1 MGIGSLET
9 DHVSAAPA
17 AGARDL
23 SSPLARARPAD
34 AYHRPVIAALLV
46 AAAYY
51 LGAKVGLALTFS
63 PHPISVLWPP
73 NAILMGALLVAPVRW
88 WWLPIAAA
96 FPAHLAA
103 ELQGGV
109 PPAMVLCWDL
119 SNASEALLGA
129 IFVHRFA
136 TRPLT
141 LDSIQNV
148 FVFVAGAAFLAPFLS
163 SFLDAAFVVAIGWGQ
178 GGYWE
183 LWNSRFYSN
192 VLATLALAPLIV
204 TWLGGGGA
212 DLLRTM
218 TSERRLEGAA
228 LLTGL
233 LAIGILVFDAPP
245 SSFVPPAGLIYLPLP
260 FLLWAALRYGPAGA
274 STAFAVFAFL
284 TILGASHGRGPFV
297 AGAPP
302 ENALALQLF
311 LALVGIMIMSFAAI
325 MQERR
330 ESEQRLR
337 SSEERF
343 AKAFRSVP
351 DAISIS
357 RKSDGTIMDVNDCWI
372 TTYGYSR
379 EEAIGRTVL
388 DLDIY
393 EREGD
398 RHKLI
403 ALVEEQDRVRNFEL
417 NVRTRRGEPLEV
429 LLAAEV
435 VEMEGEPCLITI
447 TRDVTEQRRAALD
460 AREQRQQL
468 THLTRVTM
476 LGELSGALAH
486 ELNQPLTAIL
496 SNAQA
501 AQRLLARDPSDI
513 AEVRDILNDIVE
525 ADRRAGEVIRRLRAL
540 LKKGETQLVPL
551 SVNDVLD
558 EVLEIAHGDLMTRSV
573 SVATRYNFGLPR
585 VSGDRVQLQ
594 QLLLNLVANA
604 CESMNARDRSQ
615 RRLSISTS
623 YEWDGTVQVAVSD
636 SGPGIPP
643 DMLERLFEPFY
654 TTKEQGLGLGLA
666 ICRTIAAAHGGRL
679 WASHNADGGA
689 TLHLSLP
696 TQGGK
701 P

>member
-1 MGIGSLET
+1 VAIGSLESE
-9 DHVSAAPA
+9 HVPAAPA
-17 AGARDL
+17 AGARDGL
-23 SSPLARARPAD
+23 SPLARAPGE
-34 AYHRPVIAALLV
+34 YHRPVIAALLV

-51 LGAKVGLALTFS
+51 VGAKVGLALTFS

-73 NAILMGALLVAPVRW
+73 NAILMGALLIAPVRW

-96 FPAHLAA
+96 FPAHLGA

-109 PPAMVLCWDL
+109 PLAMVLCWYV
-119 SNASEALLGA
+119 SNVSEALIGA
-129 IFVHRFA
+129 LFVHRFA
-136 TRPLT
+136 LRPVM
-141 LDSIQNV
+141 LDSVQNV
-148 FVFVAGAAFLAPFLS
+148 FVFVMGAVFVAPFLS

-192 VLATLALAPLIV
+192 VLATLALVPLIV
-204 TWLGGGGA
+204 AWAGGGGVA
-212 DLLRTM
+212 LVRTL
-218 TSERRLEGAA
+218 TPKRRREGAA
-228 LLTGL
+228 LLAGL
-233 LAIGILVFDAPP
+233 LVVGFLVFDAPP
-245 SSFVPPAGLIYLPLP
+245 SSFVPPAGLLYLPLP
-260 FLLWAALRYGPAGA
+260 FLLWAALRFGPVGAG
-274 STAFAVFAFL
+274 TAFTVFAFL
-284 TILGASHGRGPFV
+284 TILGASHGRGPFA

-311 LALVGIMIMSFAAI
+311 LTLVGIINLAFAAI

-330 ESEQRLR
+330 NSEQQLR

-357 RKSDGTIMDVNDCWI
+357 RKSDGRIIDVNDCWI

-379 EEAIGRTVL
+379 EEAVGRTVL

-398 RHKLI
+398 RGKLI
-403 ALVEEQDRVRNFEL
+403 ALVDEQDRVRNFEL
-417 NVRTRRGEPLEV
+417 NVRTRRGEPLQV

-435 VEMEGEPCLITI
+435 VEMGGEPCLITI
-447 TRDVTEQRRAALD
+447 MRDVTGQRRAELE
-460 AREQRQQL
+460 ARDQRQQL
-468 THLTRVTM
+468 THLTRVAM

-513 AEVRDILNDIVE
+513 TEVREILKDIVE
-525 ADRRAGEVIRRLRAL
+525 ADQRAGEVIRRLRAL
-540 LKKGETQLVPL
+540 LKKGESKFAPVDMNEIL
-551 SVNDVLD
+551 N
-558 EVLEIAHGDLMTRSV
+558 EVLELAHGDLMTRSV
-573 SVATRYNFGLPR
+573 SVVTRYNFGLPR

-594 QLLLNLVANA
+594 QLLLNLVTNA
-604 CESMNARDRSQ
+604 CEAMNARERSQ
-615 RRLSISTS
+615 RKLTVATS
-623 YEWDGTVQVAVSD
+623 YEWDGTIHVAVAD
-636 SGPGIPP
+636 TGGGVAP
-643 DMLERLFEPFY
+643 DRVDRVFEPFF
-654 TTKEQGLGLGLA
+654 TTKDQGLGLGLA
-666 ICRTIAAAHGGRL
+666 ICRTIASAHGGRL
-679 WASHNADGGA
+679 WTMNNADGGA
-689 TLHLSLP
+689 TFHLSIP
-696 TQGGK
+696 TQGAA

>member
-1 MGIGSLET
+1 MTTGSIDT
-9 DHVSAAPA
+9 GRVPAALA
-17 AGARDL
+17 AGARDGL
-23 SSPLARARPAD
+23 SPRARAPD
-34 AYHRPVIAALLV
+34 EYHRPVVAALLV
-46 AAAYY
+46 AGAYY
-51 LGAKVGLALTFS
+51 LGAKLGLALTFS

-88 WWLPIAAA
+88 WWLPVAAA

-109 PPAMVLCWDL
+109 PLAMVLCWYL
-119 SNASEALLGA
+119 SNVSEALIGA
-129 IFVHRFA
+129 LFVHRFA

-141 LDSIQNV
+141 LDSVQDV
-148 FVFVAGAAFLAPFLS
+148 FIFVAGAVFLAPFLS

-192 VLATLALAPLIV
+192 VLATLALVPLIV

-212 DLLRTM
+212 ALLRTM
-218 TSERRLEGAA
+218 TLERRLEGAA
-228 LLTGL
+228 LLSGL
-233 LAIGILVFDAPP
+233 LAVGFLVFNAPP
-245 SSFVPPAGLIYLPLP
+245 ASFVPPAGLLYLPLP
-260 FLLWAALRYGPAGA
+260 FLLWAALRFGPVGA

-311 LALVGIMIMSFAAI
+311 LALVGIMITTFAAI

-330 ESEQRLR
+330 ISEQRLR

-357 RKSDGTIMDVNDCWI
+357 RKSDGTIIDVNDCWI

-379 EEAIGRTVL
+379 QEAVGRTVL
-388 DLDIY
+388 DLDLY
-393 EREGD
+393 EGEGD
-398 RHKLI
+398 RDKLV
-403 ALVEEQDRVRNFEL
+403 ALAETQDRARNLEL
-417 NVRTRRGEPLEV
+417 NVRTRRGEPLQV

-447 TRDVTEQRRAALD
+447 TRDVTDQRRAERD
-460 AREQRQQL
+460 AQEQRQQL
-468 THLTRVTM
+468 THLTRVSM

-513 AEVRDILNDIVE
+513 TEVRDILKDIVE

-558 EVLEIAHGDLMTRSV
+558 EVLELAHGDLMTRSV
-573 SVATRYNFGLPR
+573 SVTTRYNFGVPR

-604 CESMNARDRSQ
+604 CESMNARERSQ
-615 RRLSISTS
+615 RRLTVSTS
-623 YEWDGTVQVAVSD
+623 YEWDGTVHVAVAD
-636 SGPGIPP
+636 TGPGIPS
-643 DMLERLFEPFY
+643 DRMDRLFEPFY
-654 TTKEQGLGLGLA
+654 TTKDQGLGLGLA

-679 WASHNADGGA
+679 WASSNAEGGA
-689 TLHLSLP
+689 TFHLSIP
-696 TQGGK
+696 TQGGR

>member
-1 MGIGSLET
+1 M
-9 DHVSAAPA
+9 
-17 AGARDL
+17 
-23 SSPLARARPAD
+23 SPLARAPEE
-34 AYHRPVIAALLV
+34 YHRPVIAALLV

-51 LGAKVGLALTFS
+51 LGAKIGLALTFS

-73 NAILMGALLVAPVRW
+73 NAILMAALLVAPVRW

-109 PPAMVLCWDL
+109 PLGMVLCWYV
-119 SNASEALLGA
+119 SNASEALIGA
-129 IFVHRFA
+129 LFVHRFA

-141 LDSIQNV
+141 LDSVQNV
-148 FVFVAGAAFLAPFLS
+148 FVFVAGAVFLAPFLS

-192 VLATLALAPLIV
+192 VLATLALVPVIV
-204 TWLGGGGA
+204 TWFGGGA
-212 DLLRTM
+212 ALLRT
-218 TSERRLEGAA
+218 TTPKRRLEGLA
-228 LLTGL
+228 LLSGL
-233 LAIGILVFDAPP
+233 LVVGFVVFDAPP
-245 SSFVPPAGLIYLPLP
+245 SSFVPPAGLLYLPLP
-260 FLLWAALRYGPAGA
+260 FLLWAALRFGPVGA
-274 STAFAVFAFL
+274 STAFTVFAFL
-284 TILGASHGRGPFV
+284 TIQGASHGRGPFV

-311 LALVGIMIMSFAAI
+311 LALVGIMIMAFAAI

-330 ESEQRLR
+330 NTERQLR

-343 AKAFRSVP
+343 AKAFRAVP

-357 RKSDGTIMDVNDCWI
+357 RKSDGAIIDVNDCWVS
-372 TTYGYSR
+372 TFGYSR
-379 EEAIGRTVL
+379 EEAMGRTVL

-398 RHKLI
+398 RDKLI
-403 ALVEEQDRVRNFEL
+403 VLAEEQDRVRNLEL
-417 NVRTRRGEPLEV
+417 RVRTRRGEPLQM

-447 TRDVTEQRRAALD
+447 TRDVTGQRRAELD

-468 THLTRVTM
+468 THLARVNM

-501 AQRLLARDPSDI
+501 AQRLLARDPTDI
-513 AEVRDILNDIVE
+513 AEVRDILKDIVE
-525 ADRRAGEVIRRLRAL
+525 ADQRAGEVIRRLRAL
-540 LKKGETQLVPL
+540 LKRGESKLVPVDMNEIL
-551 SVNDVLD
+551 G
-558 EVLEIAHGDLMTRSV
+558 EVLELAHGDLMTRSV
-573 SVATRYNFGLPR
+573 SVVTRYNFGLPR

-594 QLLLNLVANA
+594 QLLLNLVTNA
-604 CESMNARDRSQ
+604 CESMNARERSQ
-615 RRLSISTS
+615 RRLTVSTS
-623 YEWDGTVQVAVSD
+623 YEWDGTVRVSVADTGGGVA
-636 SGPGIPP
+636 P
-643 DMLERLFEPFY
+643 DRVERVFEPFF

-679 WASHNADGGA
+679 WILNNADGGA
-689 TLHLSLP
+689 TFHLSIP
-696 TQGGK
+696 SHGAA

>member
-1 MGIGSLET
+1 VAIGSLET
-9 DHVSAAPA
+9 DHVPVASA

-23 SSPLARARPAD
+23 SSSLDRARAADTYNRPL
-34 AYHRPVIAALLV
+34 IAALLV
-46 AAAYY
+46 AAGYY
-51 LGAKVGLALTFS
+51 LGAKLGLALTFS

-73 NAILMGALLVAPVRW
+73 NAILMSALLVAPVRW
-88 WWLPIAAA
+88 WGLPIAAA

-109 PPAMVLCWDL
+109 PLAMVLCWYL
-119 SNASEALLGA
+119 SNVSEALIGA
-129 IFVHRFA
+129 LFVRRFA
-136 TRPLT
+136 TRPVT
-141 LDSIQNV
+141 LDTVQSV
-148 FVFVAGAAFLAPFLS
+148 FIFVAGAVFLAPFLT

-192 VLATLALAPLIV
+192 VLATLALVPLIV
-204 TWLGGGGA
+204 TWLGGGA
-212 DLLRTM
+212 ALLRTM
-218 TSERRLEGAA
+218 TPKRRREGAV
-228 LLTGL
+228 LLSGL
-233 LAIGILVFDAPP
+233 LAVGIFVFDAPP
-245 SSFVPPAGLIYLPLP
+245 SRFMPPAGLLYLPLP
-260 FLLWAALRYGPAGA
+260 FLLWAALRFGPVGA
-274 STAFAVFAFL
+274 STAFAAFAFL
-284 TILGASHGRGPFV
+284 SILGASHGRGPFV

-311 LALVGIMIMSFAAI
+311 LALVGIMIMAFAAI

-330 ESEQRLR
+330 NSEQRLR

-343 AKAFRSVP
+343 AKAFRAVP

-357 RKSDGTIMDVNDCWI
+357 RKSDGAIIDVNDCWI
-372 TTYGYSR
+372 STFGYSR
-379 EEAIGRTVL
+379 EEAVGRTVL

-398 RHKLI
+398 RDKLV
-403 ALVEEQDRVRNFEL
+403 ALAETQDRVRNFEL
-417 NVRTRRGEPLEV
+417 NVRTRRGEPLQV

-447 TRDVTEQRRAALD
+447 TRDVTDQRRAEHD
-460 AREQRQQL
+460 ARDQRQQL
-468 THLTRVTM
+468 THLTRVSM

-513 AEVRDILNDIVE
+513 TEVRDILKDIVE

-551 SVNDVLD
+551 SVNDVVD

-573 SVATRYNFGLPR
+573 SVATRYNFGVPR

-615 RRLSISTS
+615 RRLTVSTS
-623 YEWDGTVQVAVSD
+623 YEWDGTVHVTVAD
-636 SGPGIPP
+636 TGPGIPP
-643 DMLERLFEPFY
+643 DRMEQLFEPFY

-679 WASHNADGGA
+679 WASSNADGGA
-689 TLHLSLP
+689 TFHLSIL
-696 TQGGK
+696 TQGVR

>member
-1 MGIGSLET
+1 VAIGSLET
-9 DHVSAAPA
+9 DHIPAASAAVAREPSSSLDRAPA
-17 AGARDL
+17 ADT
-23 SSPLARARPAD
+23 
-34 AYHRPVIAALLV
+34 YNHPVIAALLV

-51 LGAKVGLALTFS
+51 LGAKLGLALTFS

-109 PPAMVLCWDL
+109 PLAMVLCWYL
-119 SNASEALLGA
+119 SNVSEALIGA
-129 IFVHRFA
+129 LFVHRFA
-136 TRPLT
+136 TRPVT
-141 LDSIQNV
+141 LDSVQNV
-148 FVFVAGAAFLAPFLS
+148 FVFVAGAVFLAPFLT

-178 GGYWE
+178 DGYWD

-192 VLATLALAPLIV
+192 VLATLALVPLIL
-204 TWLGGGGA
+204 TWLAGGA
-212 DLLRTM
+212 ALLRTM
-218 TSERRLEGAA
+218 TPKRRLEGAA
-228 LLTGL
+228 LLAGL
-233 LAIGILVFDAPP
+233 LVVGLAVFDAPP
-245 SSFVPPAGLIYLPLP
+245 SRFLPPAGLLYLPLP
-260 FLLWAALRYGPAGA
+260 FLVWAALRFGPVGA
-274 STAFAVFAFL
+274 STAFAGFAFL

-311 LALVGIMIMSFAAI
+311 LALVGIMIVAFAAI

-330 ESEQRLR
+330 NSEERLR

-343 AKAFRSVP
+343 AKAFRAVP

-357 RKSDGTIMDVNDCWI
+357 RKSDGTIIDVNDCWI

-379 EEAIGRTVL
+379 EEAVGRTVL

-393 EREGD
+393 ERKGD
-398 RHKLI
+398 REKLV
-403 ALVEEQDRVRNFEL
+403 ALAEAQDRVRNFEL

-447 TRDVTEQRRAALD
+447 TRDVTDQRRAEHD
-460 AREQRQQL
+460 AQEQRQQL

-513 AEVRDILNDIVE
+513 TEVRDILKDIVE
-525 ADRRAGEVIRRLRAL
+525 ADRRAGEVIRRLRAMF
-540 LKKGETQLVPL
+540 KKGEAQFVPL

-558 EVLEIAHGDLMTRSV
+558 EVLELAHGDLMTRSV
-573 SVATRYNFGLPR
+573 GVATRYNFGVPR

-594 QLLLNLVANA
+594 QLLLNLVTNA

-615 RRLSISTS
+615 RRLTVSTS
-623 YEWDGTVQVAVSD
+623 YEWDGTVHVAVAD
-636 SGPGIPP
+636 TGPGIPP
-643 DMLERLFEPFY
+643 DRMDRLFEPFY
-654 TTKEQGLGLGLA
+654 TTKDQGLGLGLA

-679 WASHNADGGA
+679 WASTNADDGA
-689 TLHLSLP
+689 TFHLSIP
-696 TQGGK
+696 TQGGR